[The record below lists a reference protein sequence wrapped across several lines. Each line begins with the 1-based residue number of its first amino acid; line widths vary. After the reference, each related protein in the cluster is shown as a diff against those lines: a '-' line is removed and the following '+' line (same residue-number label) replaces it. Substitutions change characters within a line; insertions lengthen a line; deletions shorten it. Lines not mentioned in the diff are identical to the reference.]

1 MNASP
6 RAVLFDLDGTLID
19 SAPDLGAAA
28 DKMRTD
34 RGLPSIAYEHYR
46 PMAGAG
52 ARGMLG
58 VAFGMTPDHPDYDAM
73 REEFFRNYEQAM
85 TARTVIFE
93 GVPQLIQTLESMGL
107 PWGVVTNKAMR
118 FTKPLTSTMA
128 LFATARTVVG
138 GDTTPHPKPHP
149 APLLE
154 AARQLDIA
162 PEDCIYVGDD
172 ERDIRAGQAA
182 GMGTVAATYGYLGSN
197 AEVARWGADASIE
210 APMHLLRL
218 LKSREVA

>member
-1 MNASP
+1 
-6 RAVLFDLDGTLID
+6 
-19 SAPDLGAAA
+19 
-28 DKMRTD
+28 
-34 RGLPSIAYEHYR
+34 
-46 PMAGAG
+46 
-52 ARGMLG
+52 
-58 VAFGMTPDHPDYDAM
+58 
-73 REEFFRNYEQAM
+73 
-85 TARTVIFE
+85 
-93 GVPQLIQTLESMGL
+93 
-107 PWGVVTNKAMR
+107 
-118 FTKPLTSTMA
+118 MA